1 MDAYQVCPHF
11 LPFFCCCL
19 YIQFSNLL
27 SFNGFSMIFVRLSL
41 VFLST
46 YNRLPFKRILDWDKF
61 SLRIEKNDTNQL
73 HNLVHR
79 IKASDSFTLHSNL
92 LKVKNIILTLIR
104 LTFFC
109 SPQKFFS
116 LAWLCVPRINSDI
129 VLINSIVLARP
140 KLCHQRLHMYMV
152 NAIFY

>member
-1 MDAYQVCPHF
+1 MDAYQVCLHF

-61 SLRIEKNDTNQL
+61 SLRIEKNDTYQL

-104 LTFFC
+104 LTC
-109 SPQKFFS
+109 KFLLHLHSFVPLKKF
-116 LAWLCVPRINSDI
+116 LAWHDCVCQCAMINLTLSSLIRLC
-129 VLINSIVLARP
+129 
-140 KLCHQRLHMYMV
+140 
-152 NAIFY
+152 

>member
-1 MDAYQVCPHF
+1 MDAYQVCLHF

-46 YNRLPFKRILDWDKF
+46 YSRLPFKRILDWDKF
-61 SLRIEKNDTNQL
+61 SLRIERNDTYQL

-79 IKASDSFTLHSNL
+79 IKDSDSFTLHSNL

-104 LTFFC
+104 LTC
-109 SPQKFFS
+109 KFLLHLHSFVPLKNF
-116 LAWLCVPRINSDI
+116 LAWHDCVCHALILTLSSLIRLC
-129 VLINSIVLARP
+129 
-140 KLCHQRLHMYMV
+140 
-152 NAIFY
+152 

>member
-1 MDAYQVCPHF
+1 MDAYQVCLHF
-11 LPFFCCCL
+11 LPFLCCCL
-19 YIQFSNLL
+19 YIQFSNLF

-46 YNRLPFKRILDWDKF
+46 YSRLPFKRILDWDKF
-61 SLRIEKNDTNQL
+61 SLRIERNDTYEL

-104 LTFFC
+104 LTC
-109 SPQKFFS
+109 KFLLHLHSFVPLKKF
-116 LAWLCVPRINSDI
+116 LAWHDC
-129 VLINSIVLARP
+129 
-140 KLCHQRLHMYMV
+140 LCHALILTLSLLIRLC
-152 NAIFY
+152 

>member
-1 MDAYQVCPHF
+1 MGAYQVCLHF
-11 LPFFCCCL
+11 LPFCCCL
-19 YIQFSNLL
+19 YVQFSNLL

-46 YNRLPFKRILDWDKF
+46 YNRFPFERILDWDKF
-61 SLRIEKNDTNQL
+61 SLRIEKNDTYQF

-104 LTFFC
+104 LICKFLLHLHSFF
-109 SPQKFFS
+109 PLKILS
-116 LAWLCVPRINSDI
+116 LAWLCMPCINSDI
-129 VLINSIVLARP
+129 VLIHTRWHADSTDRW
-140 KLCHQRLHMYMV
+140 C
-152 NAIFY
+152 

>member
-1 MDAYQVCPHF
+1 MDAYQVCLHF

-61 SLRIEKNDTNQL
+61 SLRIEKNDTYQL

-104 LTFFC
+104 LTC
-109 SPQKFFS
+109 KFLLHFHS
-116 LAWLCVPRINSDI
+116 FVPLKKFLAWHDCVCQCAMINLTLSSLIRLC
-129 VLINSIVLARP
+129 
-140 KLCHQRLHMYMV
+140 
-152 NAIFY
+152 

>member
-1 MDAYQVCPHF
+1 MDAYQVCLHF

-46 YNRLPFKRILDWDKF
+46 YSRLPFKRILDWDKF
-61 SLRIEKNDTNQL
+61 SLRIKRNDNYQL

-104 LTFFC
+104 LTC
-109 SPQKFFS
+109 KFLLHLHSFVPLKKF
-116 LAWLCVPRINSDI
+116 LAWHDCVCQCAMINLTLSSLIRLC
-129 VLINSIVLARP
+129 
-140 KLCHQRLHMYMV
+140 
-152 NAIFY
+152 